1 MRTIRNVMLL
11 GFAVCFSSASGADE
25 SVEFDAGPALEV
37 ETAPP
42 ARDPATA
49 WAAVKASLPAGH
61 TVRRIAFAMHGVF
74 VLHTP
79 GGRRA
84 RTLVTFFDWID
95 GRYSAHDTERYEG
108 VPCIAPG
115 VEAADITAALDRFL
129 AVKQWQQ
136 YRRSLDSLI
145 LECSGETVFWWLLP
159 VPEGGF
165 QEGVTFATV
174 SVPFEP

>member
-1 MRTIRNVMLL
+1 MRIVRNVLICL
-11 GFAVCFSSASGADE
+11 ALCVASAPGAE
-25 SVEFDAGPALEV
+25 DAIERDTHIALEV

-42 ARDPATA
+42 ARDPVGA
-49 WAAVKASLPAGH
+49 WAAVKTSLPAGH

-74 VLHTP
+74 VLHAP
-79 GGRRA
+79 SGRRA
-84 RTLVTFFDWID
+84 RTLVTFVGWMD

-108 VPCIAPG
+108 VPCAAAG
-115 VEAADITAALDRFL
+115 VDTGQVTSALDKLL
-129 AVKQWQQ
+129 AGKQWRQ

-145 LECSGETVFWWLLP
+145 LECSADAVFWWLLP

-174 SVPFEP
+174 KVPFEP